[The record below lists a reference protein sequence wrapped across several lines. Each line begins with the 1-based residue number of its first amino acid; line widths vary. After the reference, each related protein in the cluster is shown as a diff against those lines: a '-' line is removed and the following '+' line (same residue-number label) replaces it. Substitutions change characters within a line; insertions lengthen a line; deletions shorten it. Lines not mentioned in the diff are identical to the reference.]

1 MDAINLEIIP
11 EIEEP
16 VKNILID
23 SFKIASDELGFKYP
37 VHGTPHFGANQY
49 ETH

>member
-11 EIEEP
+11 EIKDEIDE
-16 VKNILID
+16 ILKT
-23 SFKIASDELGFKYP
+23 SFIQTSFDLGMQYP
-37 VHGTPHFGANQY
+37 VYGEPHFGLNQY